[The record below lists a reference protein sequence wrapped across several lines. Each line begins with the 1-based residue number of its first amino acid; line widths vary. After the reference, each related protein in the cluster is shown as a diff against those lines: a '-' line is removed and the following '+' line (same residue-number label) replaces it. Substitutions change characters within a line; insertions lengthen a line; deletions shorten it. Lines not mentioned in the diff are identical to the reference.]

1 MILITGATS
10 NIGRHDVSQLL
21 DMGAASRGFARN
33 LHSVGVPGDVDVVC
47 GGLSV
52 PDTLNACLDGVEA
65 VFLVWPFFTAEAA
78 SPFLDAVT
86 KHARR
91 VVYLSSEGIGDYL
104 EQQTDTITSR
114 VVAKLAA

>member
-10 NIGRHDVSQLL
+10 NVGRYDVSQLL
-21 DMGAASRGFARN
+21 GMGAAGRGFARN
-33 LHSVGVPGDVDVVC
+33 PHSVGVPGDVDVVC

-52 PDTLNACLDGVEA
+52 PDALNVCLDGVEV

-78 SPFLDAVT
+78 PPFLEAVT

-91 VVYLSSEGIGDYL
+91 IVYLSSEGVGDYL

-114 VVAKLAA
+114 IAAKLAA